1 MSSRIRSVALAL
13 ALVSVLPAA
22 RLEAHD
28 IGAMRVKAQVHA
40 DGTYDVDIIV
50 DTEHLPP
57 GTSPLQNLAERAL
70 GAAPLSP
77 EEQARRIDMFRRR
90 FLSAVVIAF
99 DGRRVD
105 FEEAPQPAAP
115 PGDGKIP
122 FHLKGRVPEGAR
134 ELTWKH
140 ELPLGEYVFMA
151 MN

>member
-1 MSSRIRSVALAL
+1 MILRIRRAALAL
-13 ALVSVLPAA
+13 ALVTVLPAA

-28 IGAMRVKAQVHA
+28 IGAMRVKAMFHT
-40 DGTYDVDIIV
+40 DGTYDVDVVV

-90 FLSAVVIAF
+90 FLSAVVMAF

-105 FEEAPQPAAP
+105 FEEAQ
-115 PGDGKIP
+115 
-122 FHLKGRVPEGAR
+122 
-134 ELTWKH
+134 
-140 ELPLGEYVFMA
+140 
-151 MN
+151 